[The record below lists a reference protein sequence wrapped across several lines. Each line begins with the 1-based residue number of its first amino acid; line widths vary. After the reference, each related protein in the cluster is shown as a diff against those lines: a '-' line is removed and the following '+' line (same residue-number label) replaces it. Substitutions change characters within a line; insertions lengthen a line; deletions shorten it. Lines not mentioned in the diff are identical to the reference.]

1 MTSSLK
7 VAVIGAGTMGNGI
20 AQTYAANGHNVTLVD
35 MSQENP
41 FEGVDELVKKLHEE
55 GDEKE
60 TRQAWLE
67 EISERAK
74 CPVCGDNLHLKKM
87 KIKCNSDSSHLSWP

>member
-1 MTSSLK
+1 MAYACLPILK
-7 VAVIGAGTMGNGI
+7 KGI
-20 AQTYAANGHNVTLVD
+20 EWESEIELTEI
-35 MSQENP
+35 SEENP
-41 FEGVDELVKKLHEE
+41 FEGVDELVKKLLEE

-74 CPVCGDNLHLKKM
+74 CPVCGGDLHLKKL
-87 KIKCNSDSSHLSWP
+87 KIRCNLDSSHLAWP